1 MPYALCPL
9 PLTETLMPYDKSIHL
24 LQGGAVLLECGP
36 MRLVIDARIGKVA
49 QPQQSVR
56 AAEQAVRLLEGV
68 ARAHPFLGRNYRE
81 LISRVADP
89 LALKMIASV
98 QAVGDEDLTPMA
110 AVAGAMADAVADF
123 LFQLGM
129 TRVLVDNGGDVAI
142 RSCDGEPVT
151 VGIRPRVDRADISH
165 VVILGPERTAWGVAT
180 SGFGGR
186 SLTRGVLDAATI
198 VAADACIA
206 DAAATAV
213 ANASC
218 IADNAVVR
226 KPAEALEPHTDIAGL
241 DVTLRIGGLAEESKQ
256 KAVDQAMHR
265 AEQLIANGII
275 LGAFVA
281 CQGLSAMT
289 PFITERLITTSQK
302 PG

>member
-1 MPYALCPL
+1 MEISMPY
-9 PLTETLMPYDKSIHL
+9 ETSIHL
-24 LQGGAVLLECGP
+24 LQGGAVLVECGP

-56 AAEQAVRLLEGV
+56 AAEQAVRFLEGV
-68 ARAHPFLGRNYRE
+68 AQARPFLGHGYRE
-81 LISRVADP
+81 LTPVVTDP
-89 LALKMIASV
+89 LALKMIASA
-98 QAVGDEDLTPMA
+98 QAVGDDDLTPMA
-110 AVAGAMADAVADF
+110 AVAGTMADAVADF
-123 LFQLGM
+123 LFHRGM

-142 RSCDGEPVT
+142 RSCDGEPIT
-151 VGIRPRVDRADISH
+151 VGIRPRVDSQGISH
-165 VVILGPERTAWGVAT
+165 ALVLGPERTAWGVAT

-198 VAADACIA
+198 VAADASLA

-226 KPAEALEPHTDIAGL
+226 KPAEEIDPHTDIAGL
-241 DVTLRIGGLAEESKQ
+241 DVTLGIGVLEPENRQ
-256 KAVDQAMHR
+256 KAIDQAMRR
-265 AEQLIANGII
+265 AEQLIASGII

-281 CQGLSAMT
+281 CQGLNTMT
-289 PFITERLITTSQK
+289 RFISERLRAV
-302 PG
+302 

>member
-1 MPYALCPL
+1 MLY
-9 PLTETLMPYDKSIHL
+9 EKSVHL
-24 LQGGAVLLECGP
+24 FQGGVVLVECGP

-49 QPQQSVR
+49 QPQQSAR
-56 AAEQAVRLLEGV
+56 AAKQAVRLLEGV
-68 ARAHPFLGRNYRE
+68 AQARPFLGRNYRE
-81 LISRVADP
+81 LISQVEDP

-98 QAVGDEDLTPMA
+98 QAVGDDDLTPMA
-110 AVAGAMADAVADF
+110 AVAGTMADAVADF
-123 LFQLGM
+123 LFDRGM

-142 RSCDGEPVT
+142 RSCDGEPVS
-151 VGIRPRVDRADISH
+151 VGIRPRVDKATIAH
-165 VVILGPERTAWGVAT
+165 VVVLESERTSWGVAT
-180 SGFGGR
+180 SGLGGR

-198 VAADACIA
+198 VAADASLA

-218 IADNAVVR
+218 IADTAVVR
-226 KPAEALEPHTDIAGL
+226 KPAEEIDPHTDIAGL
-241 DVTLRIGGLAEESKQ
+241 DVTLEIGGLAQASRQ

-265 AEQLIANGII
+265 AEQLIADRII

-289 PFITERLITTSQK
+289 SFIAERLITTSQK